1 MDIVCYRTACP
12 GCYSLP
18 QSLSIADSGY
28 AITELR
34 GRSYLLEWADNPTWG
49 ATQELNDG
57 CHPSPTEVDP
67 HDTGFPLAQY
77 GLCLL
82 ESQGHFG
89 RVIQ

>member
-1 MDIVCYRTACP
+1 MLL
-12 GCYSLP
+12 LP

-57 CHPSPTEVDP
+57 CHPSPQRWIHTILVS
-67 HDTGFPLAQY
+67 HSLNTAFV
-77 GLCLL
+77 
-82 ESQGHFG
+82 F
-89 RVIQ
+89 